1 METITK
7 DIAYGWVIV
16 YSDSYHLFENHSFEY
31 AITDKNNQILI
42 HFYIYEDCVEIKSS
56 TIGFTISHEDKMMF
70 ATEEEVLAKE
80 EKKERFSDENEV
92 FQQIDAIQIEVG
104 TSLLPI
110 LEEKPIGLP
119 FSSYIESM
127 DFFFKQRYKTQI
139 PQIEIIEN
147 KALENNAYAVIIENI
162 EVLHS
167 SIQNNHLLL
176 IQEQVLE
183 KELRSNVSKYTS
195 FYHIP
200 GIWISENQ
208 KSIMHTSG
216 YKYYHPLFI
225 ISFVVT
231 KAIEKYISIHK
242 KEMLI

>member
-1 METITK
+1 METIAK

-16 YSDSYHLFENHSFEY
+16 YSDTYHLFENHSFEY
-31 AITDKNNQILI
+31 AITDENNQILI
-42 HFYIYEDCVEIKSS
+42 HFYIYEDCVEIKSA

-70 ATEEEVLAKE
+70 ATQEEIPAKE

-104 TSLLPI
+104 SSLLPI

-119 FSSYIESM
+119 FSNYIESM
-127 DFFFKQRYKTQI
+127 DFFFKQRYNTQI
-139 PQIEIIEN
+139 PKIEIVEN
-147 KALENNAYAVIIENI
+147 QALENNAYAVIVENI

-183 KELRSNVSKYTS
+183 KELRRNVSKYTS
-195 FYHIP
+195 TYHIP

-208 KSIMHTSG
+208 KDIMYASG

-242 KEMLI
+242 KEKMV